1 MSVTR
6 EYFKI
11 QQTRFGERMQLDWR
25 ISSQCDPEELLVPP
39 FILETMV
46 ENAVKHGLEPKPQG
60 GLVRVRIYM
69 KEEILHLIVVD
80 NGCGISP
87 ETLEYIHRGEKP
99 PQADHGIGI
108 HNVSRRLKLL
118 GKGNQ
123 LRVQSNGNSRNLSR
137 GGTLSAAYSHCRG

>member
-25 ISSQCDPEELLVPP
+25 ISSQCDPEDLLVPP

-80 NGCGISP
+80 NGCGIP
-87 ETLEYIHRGEKP
+87 LKHWNTFIGEK
-99 PQADHGIGI
+99 
-108 HNVSRRLKLL
+108 NLRRQTTVL
-118 GKGNQ
+118 GF
-123 LRVQSNGNSRNLSR
+123 
-137 GGTLSAAYSHCRG
+137 TM